1 MKTLLYTICILLSAC
16 YPKSP
21 RLHHFRG
28 VAMEMPYHI
37 QIGGALSPQKRTE
50 IQSIIDSSF
59 TFIHT
64 CFDHWN
70 PKSELS
76 LINQLPILEKKKLSP
91 RLLQLFEIADHII
104 EISEGRFNPAL
115 GLVITL
121 WKRALPRSERV
132 DLTVLESM
140 RNTLQWNHISVED
153 GIFRKSAN
161 LRLDFDGIAKGFGI
175 DLLLERLRLAGY
187 ANIYV
192 DWAGDIAIS
201 GNHPSGRHWQIAIRN
216 PISHLP
222 DSEII
227 PLQSSAIATSGDYEQ
242 CWEID
247 GKSYCHIINPH
258 TLHPIEIKDGSIA
271 SVTVIAPSCAEADGL
286 ATSAM
291 TFTKID
297 DLLAWARN
305 VQRVMP
311 GVSFWI
317 FERDCSEEE
326 TQVRKYVV
334 RT

>member
-1 MKTLLYTICILLSAC
+1 MKIFVYTICIFLSAC

-37 QIGGALSPQKRTE
+37 QIGGSLSLQKQSE

-59 TFIHT
+59 AFIHT

-91 RLLQLFEIADHII
+91 KLLQLFGIADHII
-104 EISEGRFNPAL
+104 EISERRFNPTL
-115 GLVITL
+115 GFVISL
-121 WKRALPRSERV
+121 WKRALPKSESV
-132 DLTVLESM
+132 DPTVLKSM
-140 RNTLQWNHISVED
+140 RDALQWSHISVEN
-153 GIFRKSAN
+153 GIFCKSAN

-187 ANIYV
+187 ASVYV
-192 DWAGDIAIS
+192 DWAGDIAVS

-247 GKSYCHIINPH
+247 GKLYCHIINPH

-271 SVTVIAPSCAEADGL
+271 SVTVMAPSCAEADGL

-291 TFTKID
+291 TFSKMD
-297 DLLAWARN
+297 DLLAWAIN
-305 VQRVMP
+305 VQSVMP

-317 FERDCSEEE
+317 FERDCSGGEM
-326 TQVRKYVV
+326 VSRKSKV
-334 RT
+334 